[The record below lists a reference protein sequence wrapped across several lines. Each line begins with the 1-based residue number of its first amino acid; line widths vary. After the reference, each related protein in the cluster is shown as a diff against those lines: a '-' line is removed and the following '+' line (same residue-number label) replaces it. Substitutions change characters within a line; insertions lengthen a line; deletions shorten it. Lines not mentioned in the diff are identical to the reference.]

1 MATNPRFKATTA
13 AVLEAIALVCENYDA
28 IVNLDNVAIYS
39 TRNDKFLVIEAGSDL
54 YATLINSNRHPKWTI
69 NENAVDALT
78 FIKGK
83 TNVTLSDVYKTNVIE
98 HIEKATESEKVEMEK
113 ELHENE
119 KQSYRDRIAAL
130 TEKFKND
137 PVKLAILSKMATE
150 LSEME

>member
-1 MATNPRFKATTA
+1 M
-13 AVLEAIALVCENYDA
+13 
-28 IVNLDNVAIYS
+28 DNVSIYS
-39 TRNDKFLVIEAGSDL
+39 TKNDKFLVIEAGSDL

-83 TNVTLSDVYKTNVIE
+83 TNVTLSDVYKTNVSE
-98 HIEKATESEKVEMEK
+98 HIEKATEQEKVEMEK

-119 KQSYRDRIAAL
+119 KQSYKDRIAVL

>member
-1 MATNPRFKATTA
+1 
-13 AVLEAIALVCENYDA
+13 
-28 IVNLDNVAIYS
+28 
-39 TRNDKFLVIEAGSDL
+39 
-54 YATLINSNRHPKWTI
+54 
-69 NENAVDALT
+69 LT

-83 TNVTLSDVYKTNVIE
+83 TNVTLSDVYKTNVNE
-98 HIEKATESEKVEMEK
+98 HIEKATEQEKVEMEK

-119 KQSYRDRIAAL
+119 KQSYKDRIAAL